1 MKNKSKLKKLHEK
14 KQPVRNVPAEWL
26 YLLPEETKLR
36 SIYELFGEDMPW
48 KAEFWEEAG
57 VLEIELPD
65 AGSMD
70 MECMDTDLGD
80 EAGNAYLAEHKI
92 KTVFAVTIVP
102 EDYEKIR
109 GIMGKIIEKKG
120 GFFCGDTE
128 DFKPEVRKISL
139 EGRASS

>member
-1 MKNKSKLKKLHEK
+1 MKNKSKLKKIHKENRQAPK
-14 KQPVRNVPAEWL
+14 VPSEWL
-26 YLLPEETKLR
+26 YLVPSEAELR
-36 SIYELFGEDMPW
+36 SIYEIFREGSPW

-57 VLEIELPD
+57 VLEIEIPN

-80 EAGNAYLAEHKI
+80 EEGNAYLEENQI

-102 EDYEKIR
+102 DDYEEAQAVMKT
-109 GIMGKIIEKKG
+109 IIEHTG

-128 DFKPEVRKISL
+128 DFEPKVKTSI
-139 EGRASS
+139 